1 MNVLHVRISGRVQG
15 VGFRWF
21 VREEARRLG
30 LSGWVMNLPGGE
42 VDHVVTVHQRR
53 HVEVRAGGESSS
65 LQRLRR
71 ALEVGPTGAD
81 VQAVADVADGTAP
94 SLPYPFAIHR

>member
-30 LSGWVMNLPGGE
+30 LSGWVMNLPGG
-42 VDHVVTVHQRR
+42 D
-53 HVEVRAGGESSS
+53 VEVRAGGESSS
-65 LQRLRR
+65 LTRLRR
-71 ALEVGPTGAD
+71 ALEVGPTGAE
-81 VQAVADVADGTAP
+81 VQAVSDVSADGAGP
-94 SLPYPFAIHR
+94 SLPYPFAIQRG

>member
-1 MNVLHVRISGRVQG
+1 MLHVRISGHVQG

-30 LSGWVMNLPGGE
+30 LSGWVTNLPDGE
-42 VDHVVTVHQRR
+42 V
-53 HVEVRAGGESSS
+53 EVKAGGEGSS

-71 ALEVGPTGAD
+71 ALEVGPTGAE
-81 VQAVADVADGTAP
+81 VSKVADIPDSESN
-94 SLPYPFAIHR
+94 SLPYPFTIHR